1 MDMDTAPPAPGLAC
15 QIYGSHAWEL
25 APSSV
30 GVKDFNTPEYKA
42 WVQAAWG
49 KCLEKDAG
57 TKYVSVWKDAGYRCY
72 TAATCGATDGASSFT
87 RSWAPAPCGTLTV
100 AQPPQPQAP
109 QAQVCPAKQLESL
122 GNGFCSSGQI
132 YGSHAW
138 ELASS
143 SGGIKGFD
151 TPEYEAWVQTAWK
164 KCLEKDAETAFVSV
178 WKDAGYRCYKATTC
192 GPNGDSFTRSWAPA
206 FSLKPDGYGHCS
218 SGQIYGSHAWELA
231 PSSVGVKDFNTPE
244 YKAWVQ
250 AAWGKC
256 LEKDAGTKYVSVWKD
271 AGYRCYVAATCGAT
285 DGASSFTRS
294 WAPAFSLKPDGYGHC
309 SSGQIYGSH
318 AWELAPSSVGVKD
331 FNTPEYK
338 AWVQAAWGKCL
349 EKDAGTKYV
358 SVWKDAG
365 YRCYTAA
372 TCGATDGA
380 GSFTRSWTSAALPC

>member
-1 MDMDTAPPAPGLAC
+1 MWQPLPGAQRC
-15 QIYGSHAWEL
+15 DV
-25 APSSV
+25 PV
-30 GVKDFNTPEYKA
+30 CGVTNCLTGHRCKVPE
-42 WVQAAWG
+42 
-49 KCLEKDAG
+49 
-57 TKYVSVWKDAGYRCY
+57 
-72 TAATCGATDGASSFT
+72 
-87 RSWAPAPCGTLTV
+87 
-100 AQPPQPQAP
+100 
-109 QAQVCPAKQLESL
+109 VCPAKQLESL

-164 KCLEKDAETAFVSV
+164 KCLEKDAETVFVSV

-192 GPNGDSFTRSWAPA
+192 GPNGDSGTRSWAPA

-271 AGYRCYVAATCGAT
+271 AGYRRAP
-285 DGASSFTRS
+285 S

>member
-1 MDMDTAPPAPGLAC
+1 G

-122 GNGFCSSGQI
+122 GNGFCSSGQPL
-132 YGSHAW
+132 S
-138 ELASS
+138 
-143 SGGIKGFD
+143 
-151 TPEYEAWVQTAWK
+151 
-164 KCLEKDAETAFVSV
+164 
-178 WKDAGYRCYKATTC
+178 
-192 GPNGDSFTRSWAPA
+192 SFTRSWAPL

-365 YRCYTAA
+365 YRC
-372 TCGATDGA
+372 
-380 GSFTRSWTSAALPC
+380 

>member
-1 MDMDTAPPAPGLAC
+1 G

-122 GNGFCSSGQI
+122 GNGF
-132 YGSHAW
+132 
-138 ELASS
+138 
-143 SGGIKGFD
+143 
-151 TPEYEAWVQTAWK
+151 
-164 KCLEKDAETAFVSV
+164 
-178 WKDAGYRCYKATTC
+178 
-192 GPNGDSFTRSWAPA
+192 
-206 FSLKPDGYGHCS
+206 CS

-365 YRCYTAA
+365 YRC
-372 TCGATDGA
+372 
-380 GSFTRSWTSAALPC
+380 